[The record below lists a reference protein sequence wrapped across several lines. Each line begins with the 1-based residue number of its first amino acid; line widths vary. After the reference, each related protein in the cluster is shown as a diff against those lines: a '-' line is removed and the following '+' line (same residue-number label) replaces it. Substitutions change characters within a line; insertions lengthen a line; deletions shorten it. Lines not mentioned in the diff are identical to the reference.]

1 MQTVL
6 KLTNLVKEFGTLAA
20 VNGVSL
26 DVKEGELFALIGPN
40 GSGKTTIIKTIVGLL
55 KATSGSVQV
64 GGFDVAASPT
74 KTKSQIGYIPDEPKV
89 WNRLTGEEF
98 LNLVGVFFGM
108 NVKQRKQKIQE
119 LLKIYDLEGVQKG
132 FFENYSR
139 GNKQKFSILAS
150 LMHDPK
156 LLVID
161 EPIVGLDPKSTS
173 ITKKKLQSYVKNK
186 GTVFLATHIL
196 DIAQDIATR
205 IGVLDKG
212 KLIAVGT
219 LAELRKKAKLSDNSS
234 LEDIYLSL
242 TK

>member
-6 KLTNLVKEFGTLAA
+6 KLTNLVKEFGTLSA
-20 VNGVSL
+20 VNGVTL
-26 DVKEGELFALIGPN
+26 DIKEGELFALIGPN
-40 GSGKTTIIKTIVGLL
+40 GSGKTTIIKIIVGLL
-55 KATSGSVQV
+55 KATSGSVHV
-64 GGFDVAASPT
+64 NEFEVAANPI

-108 NVKQRKQKIQE
+108 KEEQRKQKIQE